1 MTYSKN
7 GFLTRPQMKVN
18 AQYIL
23 NYLMGKGWTKEAVCG
38 MLGNM
43 ETESTINPG
52 IWQNLDAENTNLGY
66 GLVQWTPATKYLNW
80 AKSNG
85 LATGAID
92 SQLKR
97 IEYEV
102 RNNIQWINRNSGMTF
117 KEFTQSK
124 LSPYQLGLYF
134 LSDYE
139 RPADSSQ
146 PIRGQQAQ
154 AWFDEL
160 DGSGSGGGTGLQLA
174 KFPLDMIHITQGENG
189 SYSHL
194 NTLCIDFVGTKPKY
208 PYYAPFDCTCLYR
221 NDGSAIIVWKSNG
234 KVMCVDG
241 QERDL
246 VFTCFHEQPL
256 MYNVGKKLKKGDLLG
271 HTGIGGMVTGDHLHL
286 NVIEGTEYKGLV
298 LKGNNSYA
306 LVGTELHIFDVFDTT
321 GVNIVNGLGY
331 DWKTSDYVDGES
343 GTGNNDN
350 DKKDVLYYLLLS
362 KAIKGW

>member
-7 GFLTRPQMKVN
+7 GFLTRSQMKVN

-23 NYLMGKGWTKEAVCG
+23 NYLTARGWTKEAVCG

-52 IWQNLDAENTNLGY
+52 IWQNLDEGNRQLGY
-66 GLVQWTPATKYLNW
+66 GLVQWTPATKYINW
-80 AKSNG
+80 ANANG
-85 LATGAID
+85 LKYNTMD

-97 IEYEV
+97 ILYEV
-102 RNNIQWINRNSGMTF
+102 KNNIQWINIRSGMTF

-124 LSPYQLGLYF
+124 ESPYTLGLYF

-139 RPADSSQ
+139 RPRDSTQ
-146 PIRGQQAQ
+146 PERGQQAQ

-160 DGSGSGGGTGLQLA
+160 DGSGSGGTGGLQLA
-174 KFPLDMIHITQGENG
+174 KFPMDMIQITQGENG
-189 SYSHL
+189 SYSHV
-194 NTLCIDFVGTKPKY
+194 NTLCIDFVGTHDKY
-208 PYYAPFDCTCLYR
+208 PYYAPFDCEAIFR
-221 NDGSAIIVWKSNG
+221 SDNSAIMVWKSNG

-241 QERDL
+241 EARDI
-246 VFTCFHEQPL
+246 VFTCFHESPL
-256 MYNVGKKLKKGDLLG
+256 MYPVGKKLSKGDLLG

-321 GVNIVNGLGY
+321 GVRIVDGYGY
-331 DWKTSDYVDGES
+331 DWKKSDYVDGS
-343 GTGNNDN
+343 TGTGDKGN
-350 DKKDVLYYLLLS
+350 DKKDMLYHLLLS